1 MEEIENLIIK
11 TVWDVSKKQWKTSDV
26 DRKKTSPIVYF
37 DNRTLLLN
45 HFGQKPGCWVLGSAI
60 KMFAA
65 SDVRTE
71 VYEYYFWRPKQK

>member
-11 TVWDVSKKQWKTSDV
+11 AEWDVTKKAWKIYDIDHDGISC
-26 DRKKTSPIVYF
+26 IYF
-37 DNRTLLLN
+37 DTRTSLLN